1 MKQQLKVEG
10 MHCASCAMTID
21 DELEEL
27 DGVKRSTT
35 SYAKQKTE
43 VEYDESKLS
52 TGELVATIDELGYRA
67 TPAG

>member
-1 MKQQLKVEG
+1 MKQQLNVEG

-21 DELEEL
+21 GELEEL
-27 DGVKRSTT
+27 DGVKQSKT

-52 TGELVATIDELGYRA
+52 TGALVATIAELGYRA